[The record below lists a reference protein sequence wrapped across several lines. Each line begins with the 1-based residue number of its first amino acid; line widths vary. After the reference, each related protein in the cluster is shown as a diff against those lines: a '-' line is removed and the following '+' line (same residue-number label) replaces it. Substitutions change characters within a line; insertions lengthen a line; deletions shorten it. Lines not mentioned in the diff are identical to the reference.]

1 MGYKSPIQSPLSHD
15 KFRLVEGKDTLYC
28 PGTIPV
34 DGAKLDPRAV
44 EIQDM
49 QQPGFAGSVALQ
61 KLEKIWTGTYRY
73 KMWTQAEYVA
83 DKEFVK
89 ILRAGMKKGQSATGP
104 FGSGRRA
111 RVWRISDPRLADLDI
126 TFVTVEHIGTLEPKG
141 AGKWEREIK
150 FHEWKKP
157 IQLPLLKV
165 DSTSADTDADRKN
178 ALLTAENKRLEARL
192 AAMKNAKPKS
202 LLELIL
208 P

>member
-28 PGTIPV
+28 PGTIPI

-73 KMWTQAEYVA
+73 KMWTQAEYLE
-83 DKEFVK
+83 DKQFVK
-89 ILRAGMKKGQSATGP
+89 TLRAGMKKGQSATGP

-111 RVWRISDPRLADLDI
+111 RVWRISDPRLADLDV

-165 DSTSADTDADRKN
+165 DSTSADKEADRLI
-178 ALLTAENKRLEARL
+178 ALQVAENKALQTQL
-192 AAMKNAKPKS
+192 AAAQKAR
-202 LLELIL
+202 
-208 P
+208 

>member
-1 MGYKSPIQSPLSHD
+1 MGYKSPIQSPLSHN

-28 PGTIPV
+28 PGTII
-34 DGAKLDPRAV
+34 DAKLDPRAV

-73 KMWTQAEYVA
+73 KMWTQAEYLE
-83 DKEFVK
+83 DKQFVK
-89 ILRAGMKKGQSATGP
+89 TLRAGMKKGQSATGP

-126 TFVTVEHIGTLEPKG
+126 TFVTVEHIGTLETKG

-178 ALLTAENKRLEARL
+178 ALLTAENKRLEAQL
-192 AAMKNAKPKS
+192 AAQQKAGK
-202 LLELIL
+202 
-208 P
+208 

>member
-1 MGYKSPIQSPLSHD
+1 MGYKSPIQSPLSYD

-44 EIQDM
+44 EITDM

-73 KMWTQAEYVA
+73 KMWSQSEYVA
-83 DKEFVK
+83 DKAFIK

-111 RVWRISDPRLADLDI
+111 RVWRLQDPRIADLDI
-126 TFVTVEHIGTLEPKG
+126 VFVTVEHIGTCEPKG
-141 AGKWEREIK
+141 AGKWEREVK

-165 DSTSADTDADRKN
+165 ESTAADKEADRRN
-178 ALLTAENKRLEARL
+178 ALQAAENKANAEKL
-192 AAMKNAKPKS
+192 AAMKAQS
-202 LLELIL
+202 G
-208 P
+208 

>member
-1 MGYKSPIQSPLSHD
+1 MGYKSPIQSPLSHN
-15 KFRLVEGKDTLYC
+15 KFRLTEGRDTLYC
-28 PGTIPV
+28 PGTIPI

-73 KMWTQAEYVA
+73 RMWTQAEYLE
-83 DKEFVK
+83 DKQFVK

-111 RVWRISDPRLADLDI
+111 RVWRLSDPRIADLDI
-126 TFVTVEHIGTLEPKG
+126 VYVTVEHIGTLEPKG
-141 AGKWEREIK
+141 AGKWEREVK

-165 DSTSADTDADRKN
+165 DATSADKEADRQI
-178 ALLTAENKRLEARL
+178 ALQVAANKALEAEL
-192 AAMKNAKPKS
+192 KAAKAA
-202 LLELIL
+202 
-208 P
+208 

>member
-1 MGYKSPIQSPLSHD
+1 VGYKSPIQSPLSYD

-28 PGTIPV
+28 PGVVPP

-73 KMWTQAEYVA
+73 RMWTQQEYID
-83 DKEFVK
+83 DKVFIK

-111 RVWRISDPRLADLDI
+111 RVWRLSDPRIAELDI
-126 TFVTVEHIGTLEPKG
+126 VFVTVEHIGTLEPKG

-165 DSTSADTDADRKN
+165 EATAADKEADRLI
-178 ALLTAENKRLEARL
+178 ALQVAENKALQEQL
-192 AAMKNAKPKS
+192 AALKKAAP
-202 LLELIL
+202 
-208 P
+208 

>member
-1 MGYKSPIQSPLSHD
+1 M
-15 KFRLVEGKDTLYC
+15 R
-28 PGTIPV
+28 
-34 DGAKLDPRAV
+34 
-44 EIQDM
+44 
-49 QQPGFAGSVALQ
+49 
-61 KLEKIWTGTYRY
+61 
-73 KMWTQAEYVA
+73 TQAEYVA

-165 DSTSADTDADRKN
+165 DSTSADKEADRLI
-178 ALLTAENKRLEARL
+178 ALQVAENKALQTQL
-192 AAMKNAKPKS
+192 AAAQKAK
-202 LLELIL
+202 
-208 P
+208 

>member
-1 MGYKSPIQSPLSHD
+1 
-15 KFRLVEGKDTLYC
+15 
-28 PGTIPV
+28 
-34 DGAKLDPRAV
+34 
-44 EIQDM
+44 M

-73 KMWTQAEYVA
+73 KMWTQAEYLE
-83 DKEFVK
+83 DKQFVK

-111 RVWRISDPRLADLDI
+111 RVWRLSDPRIADLDI
-126 TFVTVEHIGTLEPKG
+126 VYVTVEHIGTLEPKG

-165 DSTSADTDADRKN
+165 ESTAADKEADRQI
-178 ALLTAENKRLEARL
+178 ALQLAQNKALEAEL
-192 AAMKNAKPKS
+192 KAAKVAK
-202 LLELIL
+202 
-208 P
+208 

>member
-28 PGTIPV
+28 PGVVPP

-73 KMWTQAEYVA
+73 RMWTQAEYLA

-111 RVWRISDPRLADLDI
+111 RVWRLSDPRIADLDI
-126 TFVTVEHIGTLEPKG
+126 TYVTVEHIGTLEPKG

-165 DSTSADTDADRKN
+165 DATSADKEADRQI
-178 ALLTAENKRLEARL
+178 ALQAAENKALLAQL
-192 AAMKNAKPKS
+192 AAAKKAA
-202 LLELIL
+202 
-208 P
+208 

>member
-73 KMWTQAEYVA
+73 RMWTQAEYVDDRA
-83 DKEFVK
+83 FIK

-111 RVWRISDPRLADLDI
+111 RVWRLSDPRIADLDI
-126 TFVTVEHIGTLEPKG
+126 VFVTVEHIGTLEPKG
-141 AGKWEREIK
+141 ARKWEREVK

-165 DSTSADTDADRKN
+165 ESTPQDKETDRRV
-178 ALLTAENKRLEARL
+178 ALQEAQNKSTREQL
-192 AAMKNAKPKS
+192 ALAKKAAGT
-202 LLELIL
+202 E
-208 P
+208 

>member
-73 KMWTQAEYVA
+73 KMWTQAEYLE
-83 DKEFVK
+83 DKQFVK
-89 ILRAGMKKGQSATGP
+89 TLRAGMKKGQSATGP

-111 RVWRISDPRLADLDI
+111 RVWRISDPRLADLDV
-126 TFVTVEHIGTLEPKG
+126 TFVTVEYIGTLEPKG

-178 ALLTAENKRLEARL
+178 ALLTAENKRLEAQL
-192 AAMKNAKPKS
+192 AALKLATP
-202 LLELIL
+202 
-208 P
+208 

>member
-1 MGYKSPIQSPLSHD
+1 M
-15 KFRLVEGKDTLYC
+15 VEGKDTLYC

-73 KMWTQAEYVA
+73 KMWTQQEYLD
-83 DKEFVK
+83 DKVFVK
-89 ILRAGMKKGQSATGP
+89 TLRAGMKKGQSATGP
-104 FGSGRRA
+104 FGQGRRA
-111 RVWRISDPRLADLDI
+111 RVWRLQDPRIADLDI
-126 TFVTVEHIGTLEPKG
+126 VFVTVEHIGTLEPKG
-141 AGKWEREIK
+141 AGKWEREVK

-165 DSTSADTDADRKN
+165 ESTSQDKEADRAN
-178 ALLTAENKRLEARL
+178 ALQKADNEAKAVKL
-192 AAMKNAKPKS
+192 AALQKAG
-202 LLELIL
+202 
-208 P
+208 

>member
-1 MGYKSPIQSPLSHD
+1 MGYKSPIQSPLSYD
-15 KFRLVEGKDTLYC
+15 KFRLVEGRDTLYC
-28 PGTIPV
+28 PGTVPP

-49 QQPGFAGSVALQ
+49 QQPGFAGAVALQ

-73 KMWTQAEYVA
+73 KMRTQDEYIA
-83 DKEFVK
+83 DKTFVK

-111 RVWRISDPRLADLDI
+111 RVWRLQDPRIADLDI
-126 TFVTVEHIGTLEPKG
+126 VFVTVEHIGTLEPKG

-150 FHEWKKP
+150 FHEWKKL

-165 DSTSADTDADRKN
+165 DSTSAGKEADRQI
-178 ALLTAENKRLEARL
+178 ALQAAQNKALEAQL
-192 AAMKNAKPKS
+192 KAAKKAK
-202 LLELIL
+202 
-208 P
+208 

>member
-73 KMWTQAEYVA
+73 RMWTQAEYVDDRA
-83 DKEFVK
+83 FIK

-111 RVWRISDPRLADLDI
+111 RVWRLSDPRIADLDI
-126 TFVTVEHIGTLEPKG
+126 VFVTVEHIGT
-141 AGKWEREIK
+141 
-150 FHEWKKP
+150 
-157 IQLPLLKV
+157 
-165 DSTSADTDADRKN
+165 
-178 ALLTAENKRLEARL
+178 
-192 AAMKNAKPKS
+192 
-202 LLELIL
+202 
-208 P
+208 

>member
-73 KMWTQAEYVA
+73 KMWTQAEYIA
-83 DKEFVK
+83 DKAFVK

-111 RVWRISDPRLADLDI
+111 RVWRLSDPRIADLDI
-126 TFVTVEHIGTLEPKG
+126 VFVTVEHIGTLEPKG
-141 AGKWEREIK
+141 AGKWEREVK

-165 DSTSADTDADRKN
+165 ESTAADKLADRET
-178 ALLTAENKRLEARL
+178 ALKEAEVKALAAQL
-192 AAMKNAKPKS
+192 AAMKKAS
-202 LLELIL
+202 GG
-208 P
+208 

>member
-1 MGYKSPIQSPLSHD
+1 MGYKSPIQSPLSYD

-28 PGTIPV
+28 PGVVPP

-49 QQPGFAGSVALQ
+49 QQPGFAGAVALQ

-73 KMWTQAEYVA
+73 KMRTQAEYVD
-83 DKEFVK
+83 DKAFVK

-111 RVWRISDPRLADLDI
+111 RVWRLSDPRIAELDI
-126 TFVTVEHIGTLEPKG
+126 VFVTVEHIGTIEPKG

-165 DSTSADTDADRKN
+165 DATSADKEADRRI
-178 ALLTAENKRLEARL
+178 ALQVAENKATEAQL
-192 AAMKNAKPKS
+192 AAAKKAR
-202 LLELIL
+202 
-208 P
+208 

>member
-73 KMWTQAEYVA
+73 KMWTQAEYIA
-83 DKEFVK
+83 DKAFIK
-89 ILRAGMKKGQSATGP
+89 ILRAGQKKGQSATGP

-111 RVWRISDPRLADLDI
+111 RVWRLSDPRIADLDI
-126 TFVTVEHIGTLEPKG
+126 VFVTVEHIGTLEPKG
-141 AGKWEREIK
+141 AGKWEREVK

-165 DSTSADTDADRKN
+165 ESTAADKEADRLI
-178 ALLTAENKRLEARL
+178 ALAAAENKAL
-192 AAMKNAKPKS
+192 AAALAAAQKAQ
-202 LLELIL
+202 
-208 P
+208 

>member
-73 KMWTQAEYVA
+73 RMWTQAEYVDDRA
-83 DKEFVK
+83 FIK

-111 RVWRISDPRLADLDI
+111 RVWRLSDPRIADLDI
-126 TFVTVEHIGTLEPKG
+126 VFVTVEHIGTLEPKG
-141 AGKWEREIK
+141 AGKWEREVK

-165 DSTSADTDADRKN
+165 ESTAADKEADRLI
-178 ALLTAENKRLEARL
+178 ALAAAENKAL
-192 AAMKNAKPKS
+192 AAALAAAQKAQ
-202 LLELIL
+202 
-208 P
+208 

>member
-73 KMWTQAEYVA
+73 RMWTQAEYVDDRA
-83 DKEFVK
+83 FIK

-111 RVWRISDPRLADLDI
+111 RVWRLSDPRIADLDI
-126 TFVTVEHIGTLEPKG
+126 VFVTVEHIGTLEPKG
-141 AGKWEREIK
+141 AGKWEREVK

-165 DSTSADTDADRKN
+165 ESTPQDKEADRRV
-178 ALLTAENKRLEARL
+178 ALQEAQNKSTREQL
-192 AAMKNAKPKS
+192 ALAKKAAGT
-202 LLELIL
+202 E
-208 P
+208 

>member
-1 MGYKSPIQSPLSHD
+1 MGYKSPIQSPLSHN
-15 KFRLVEGKDTLYC
+15 KFRLTEGKDTLYC
-28 PGTIPV
+28 PGTIPI

-73 KMWTQAEYVA
+73 KMWTQAEYLE
-83 DKEFVK
+83 DKQFVK
-89 ILRAGMKKGQSATGP
+89 TLRAGMKKGQSATGP

-111 RVWRISDPRLADLDI
+111 RVWRISDPRLADLDV
-126 TFVTVEHIGTLEPKG
+126 TFVTVEYIGTLEPKG

-165 DSTSADTDADRKN
+165 DSTSADKEADRLI
-178 ALLTAENKRLEARL
+178 ALQVAENKALQAQL
-192 AAMKNAKPKS
+192 AAAQKAK
-202 LLELIL
+202 
-208 P
+208 

>member
-1 MGYKSPIQSPLSHD
+1 VGYKSPIQSPLSYD

-44 EIQDM
+44 EITDM

-73 KMWTQAEYVA
+73 KMWSQPEYLA
-83 DKEFVK
+83 DKAFVK

-111 RVWRISDPRLADLDI
+111 RVWRLQDPRIADLDI
-126 TFVTVEHIGTLEPKG
+126 VFVTVEHIGTCEPKG
-141 AGKWEREIK
+141 AGKWEREVK

-157 IQLPLLKV
+157 VQLPLLKV
-165 DSTSADTDADRKN
+165 ESTAADKEADRLIGLQ
-178 ALLTAENKRLEARL
+178 AAENKALATQL
-192 AAMKNAKPKS
+192 AAAKIAP
-202 LLELIL
+202 
-208 P
+208 